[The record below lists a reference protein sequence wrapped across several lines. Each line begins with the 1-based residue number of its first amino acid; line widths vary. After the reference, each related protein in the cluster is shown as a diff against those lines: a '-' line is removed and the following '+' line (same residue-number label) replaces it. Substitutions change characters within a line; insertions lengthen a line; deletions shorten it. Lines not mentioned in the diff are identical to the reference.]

1 MRLDG
6 SPLFEL
12 RGQSLRLLQQNFHLY
27 QVHLCD
33 RTNFKAS
40 LKNAQR
46 FLAAGDGLT
55 GQRDALV
62 QFPQRKIADRNLAN
76 QADGESAACLIGSEI
91 GFEGR
96 ILEVSHPAPE
106 IEFPGGQPHIHLIQ
120 TADLRLPRACSQ

>member
-76 QADGESAACLIGSEI
+76 QADASLRFRTRPQKSSSQAASPT
-91 GFEGR
+91 
-96 ILEVSHPAPE
+96 S
-106 IEFPGGQPHIHLIQ
+106 
-120 TADLRLPRACSQ
+120 T